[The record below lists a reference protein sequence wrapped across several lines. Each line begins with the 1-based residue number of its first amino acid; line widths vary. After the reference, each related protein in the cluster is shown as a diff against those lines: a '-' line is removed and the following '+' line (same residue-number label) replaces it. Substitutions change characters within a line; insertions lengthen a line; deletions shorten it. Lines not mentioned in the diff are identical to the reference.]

1 MQGCEALRCPR
12 LLGVSRAL
20 WAWFGDK
27 ACVIIRAEPLSSG
40 ARGGSCQA
48 ALNAL

>member
-1 MQGCEALRCPR
+1 MVR
-12 LLGVSRAL
+12 GVSGAGLRGSRSSQSL

-40 ARGGSCQA
+40 ARVGSCQA